1 MRIKM
6 NDIISTIS
14 QAEVI
19 AAKNGITLT
28 PKDYSDMQAVVAARA
43 GEQAAA
49 RTWADRFNQYYPRLL
64 AALRGVGDTS
74 TALTQTLLV
83 GPGVL
88 LVLVMLLIV
97 EQQRVYHGV
106 SLFEVHSAL
115 ASFAATSLVILNLSL
130 ELLIHHVEHRAGWA
144 EPTRNEF
151 SLRLWA
157 ERLAYMLGRS
167 EKWAARPKSPA
178 LRFKVVLRLV
188 TFSILVLA
196 LAGSMRTVIEKSEGR
211 WLDALGAI
219 VRDSSLIDMA
229 TWAGGLLFAA
239 AAVLSAQALSQY
251 VARRAVEIASS
262 LSSTSISDKL
272 GEAAGAAF
280 LMAKISQARAA
291 RRVATASPLAI
302 PTEFIEPVSGVST
315 VSETPETA
323 ETKTP
328 SPAMQSALAWLK
340 QNPNSSLSIRDAAEA
355 AEVSP
360 STMQRARKLAN
371 RG

>member
-49 RTWADRFNQYYPRLL
+49 RTWADKFNAYYPRFL

-88 LVLVMLLIV
+88 LVLLMLLAV

-106 SLFEVHSAL
+106 SLFEVYPAL
-115 ASFAATSLVILNLSL
+115 ASFAASSLVILNLSL
-130 ELLIHHVEHRAGWA
+130 ELLIHHIEHRAGWV
-144 EPTRNEF
+144 EPARNEF

-157 ERLAYMLGRS
+157 DRLAYMLGKT

-196 LAGSMRTVIEKSEGR
+196 LAGSMRTVIEKSECR
-211 WLDALGAI
+211 WLDALAQI
-219 VRDSSLIDMA
+219 VSDSSLIDMA

-251 VARRAVEIASS
+251 VARRAVEIAAS
-262 LSSTSISDKL
+262 LTTISV

-280 LMAKISQARAA
+280 LLGRIKQHLQAR
-291 RRVATASPLAI
+291 RLATASPLALTR
-302 PTEFIEPVSGVST
+302 TEFVEPVSGVSP
-315 VSETPETA
+315 VSDTPDTSD
-323 ETKTP
+323 TKP
-328 SPAMQSALAWLK
+328 QSASAKASAWLK
-340 QNPNSSLSIRDAAEA
+340 QNPNSVLSIRDAAEA
-355 AEVSP
+355 AGVSAA
-360 STMQRARKLAN
+360 TMQRAKAGN
-371 RG
+371 K